1 MLTDKKISVVVA
13 CYRDGG
19 SVHEMYG
26 RLTAILRSITPSYE
40 IIYVN
45 DNSPD
50 DAGELL
56 GQLASRD
63 PRLTVIT
70 HSRNFGSQMAFTSGM
85 QQAVGDAVILMDGD
99 LQDPPEVI
107 PSLVAEW
114 LKGFDVVYGVRE
126 RRRESAAKEAARRIF
141 YRVYRRLSYLKMPL
155 DAGDFSIMSRCVVE
169 SILRMPERD
178 RFLRGLRTWVGF
190 RQTGI
195 PYTRPERFSGESTNS
210 MLDNLRW
217 AKRGIFSF
225 SYQPLEWISLVA
237 CLVTALT
244 GIAILLYGVLYFL
257 IPHAPRGFLTLLIAV
272 LFLGAVQLLCLSVI
286 AEYLGRIFE
295 EVKQRPPYIVRE
307 IANDHKAEGALSRAH
322 DGAPLV
328 ARYRAAR

>member
-1 MLTDKKISVVVA
+1 
-13 CYRDGG
+13 
-19 SVHEMYG
+19 
-26 RLTAILRSITPSYE
+26 
-40 IIYVN
+40 
-45 DNSPD
+45 
-50 DAGELL
+50 
-56 GQLASRD
+56 
-63 PRLTVIT
+63 
-70 HSRNFGSQMAFTSGM
+70 
-85 QQAVGDAVILMDGD
+85 
-99 LQDPPEVI
+99 
-107 PSLVAEW
+107 
-114 LKGFDVVYGVRE
+114 
-126 RRRESAAKEAARRIF
+126 
-141 YRVYRRLSYLKMPL
+141 
-155 DAGDFSIMSRCVVE
+155 
-169 SILRMPERD
+169 
-178 RFLRGLRTWVGF
+178 VGF

-295 EVKQRPPYIVRE
+295 EVKQRPPYIVRD